1 MSVRLDVSGDWVLQS
16 RYGQAILRIS
26 AWTIPGP
33 RRPDNEHQRVIS
45 AGPADVVQWDATDED
60 KR

>member
-1 MSVRLDVSGDWVLQS
+1 MIGSYSLGME
-16 RYGQAILRIS
+16 YQAILRIS